1 MTGAGPRNILFSSC
15 LIQCLQRFLC
25 STQPFALCAL
35 TADKVYVLE
44 AMLLFHLVLLFGCC
58 GGSLWALCTPNL
70 QFFLVLGM
78 DLTSVVSALRLL
90 MRSST
95 LFACLLG
102 IMLEACLL
110 GILSDQA
117 IFFFSRPNK
126 ASTAGMIAGNGNI
139 RCNVI
144 FERVLMLCYLMWI
157 FAASTASEKSSHLLR
172 MPIVVDCCSLQL
184 TFVQSGYLYH
194 VTVCA
199 HLLKFLFDSLQ
210 RSTDG
215 MNSGNGTRTV
225 ISAFAY
231 TNLVVDSILWE
242 MSLLCAFVQLFKE
255 SWICCNQ
262 NWLLFCAG

>member
-1 MTGAGPRNILFSSC
+1 VVPSGLSVH
-15 LIQCLQRFLC
+15 LQ
-25 STQPFALCAL
+25 S
-35 TADKVYVLE
+35 
-44 AMLLFHLVLLFGCC
+44 
-58 GGSLWALCTPNL
+58 
-70 QFFLVLGM
+70 FLVLAM

-90 MRSST
+90 SST

-102 IMLEACLL
+102 IMLEVCLL

-157 FAASTASEKSSHLLR
+157 FAASTASEKSSHLFR

-215 MNSGNGTRTV
+215 MNSGNGTRT
-225 ISAFAY
+225 
-231 TNLVVDSILWE
+231 D
-242 MSLLCAFVQLFKE
+242 
-255 SWICCNQ
+255 
-262 NWLLFCAG
+262 FCFCVH